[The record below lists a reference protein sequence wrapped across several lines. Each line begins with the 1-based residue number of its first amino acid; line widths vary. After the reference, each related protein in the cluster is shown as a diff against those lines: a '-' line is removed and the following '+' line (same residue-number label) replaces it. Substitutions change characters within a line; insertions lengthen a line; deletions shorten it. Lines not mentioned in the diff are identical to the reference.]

1 MSDNPATRELFF
13 CSSNTGKYEHLL
25 LNTQHINSVK
35 IIQKHDLDIIEPQL
49 NTVEEIA
56 LYKAKCAYEKLKK
69 PVIVQDSGLVIK
81 ELNDFPG
88 PYTKY
93 ASQTIGCSGILKLL
107 EGKSDR
113 SCGFEGCLVFIDE
126 NGLEHTFK
134 EFNKSKYWGK
144 IAYPNEVQDMLGKY
158 FDKQD
163 SEIPGIQSLGK
174 LASSWSSSSPNENFW
189 TIFVPTD
196 ISDLP
201 DNKKTLARLS
211 EEELISYR
219 KSRKSCFK
227 EFAKWLEEKTVSLDS
242 VSTNEH

>member
-1 MSDNPATRELFF
+1 MSHNPIARELFF

-25 LNTQHINSVK
+25 LNTQHIKSVK
-35 IIQKHDLDIIEPQL
+35 IIQKHDLDIMEPQL

-56 LYKAKCAYEKLKK
+56 LYKAKWAYEKLKM

-88 PYTKY
+88 PYAKY
-93 ASQTIGCSGILKLL
+93 VSQTIGCSGILKLM

-113 SCGFEGCLVFIDE
+113 SCGFESCLVFIDE
-126 NGLEHTFK
+126 HGLIHTFNDC
-134 EFNKSKYWGK
+134 NKSKYWGK
-144 IAYPNEVQDMLGKY
+144 IAYPIEIQDMLGTY

-163 SEIPGIQSLGK
+163 CEIPVIQNLGK
-174 LASSWSSSSPNENFW
+174 LASSWSSSCPNENFW
-189 TIFVPTD
+189 TIFIPLD

-201 DNKKTLARLS
+201 DNKKSLARLS

-227 EFAKWLEEKTVSLDS
+227 EFAKWLEEKQC
-242 VSTNEH
+242 H